1 MSRLTIKT
9 VTVSTTLM
17 MMTFSATAATITISD
32 LLDGNPIVTTS
43 ADLTGA
49 ETALTF
55 EKAVISGLLPAG
67 VQLPVG
73 TRSVI
78 LTEPA
83 GDPFGPPQS
92 DFITLT
98 VGAAAPTF
106 SITFES
112 DGAVNFASDV
122 AALAAGTPTV
132 LEDGTFQNLS
142 TALNSVALGI
152 SVQSDLTPSPEP
164 EPAGWLLLLSGL
176 LLISVAYI
184 RRKRTAEL

>member
-1 MSRLTIKT
+1 MSRLAIKT
-9 VTVSTTLM
+9 VTVLTTL

-83 GDPFGPPQS
+83 GDPFGPRQS

-98 VGAAAPTF
+98 AGATAPTF

-122 AALAAGTPTV
+122 AALPAGTPAV

-142 TALNSVALGI
+142 TALNSGALGI
-152 SVQSDLTPSPEP
+152 SVQSDLTSPEP

-176 LLISVAYI
+176 LLISAAYI